1 MAKKIQ
7 VELEAKADDAL
18 KQVEAF
24 KKEIEDLKAKIA
36 ETSEKGGKDFKGLGK
51 ALKVATAPLRGATK
65 GFKLLGKALGGLGV
79 IGLLSK
85 GFELLSEIFKKNQKV
100 TDLFATAAEAL
111 SFVFNDLVKLFTDN
125 IGVVTDFFSALFT
138 NPLETMKN
146 FANTLKSAIIDR
158 FIQLKETLGFV
169 AKGIG
174 DLFKGNFSDAME
186 SFKQA
191 GKEAVDV
198 ITGQDQSFEKVK
210 ETVTSYAKETLKA
223 AKNIVELNKQ
233 AQLNEAI
240 NQGLIEKYDI
250 QAEQL
255 RQVRDDESKTFAERI
270 EANEKLALVLDE
282 QEKVMK
288 ANAQARIDAAA
299 AELSKNEDNIEAQVA
314 YQEALNEAAA
324 IEAQITGFRSEQQTN
339 VNALLREQAEAKKE
353 IAAIGLNEIQEERLE
368 ALNLYNE
375 RKALIEQT
383 ITDEEEKAAALKLI
397 KDNYD
402 AYIRSSDAALAAD
415 RKKTEEEELQN
426 KLDTAKR
433 GLDGIA
439 ANLGKETAAGKA
451 AAIASTLISTYQGAQ
466 DSYKSLSGIPIV
478 GPALGIAAAAAA
490 IAGGLKTVESI
501 RATKTPE
508 TAGISSGGANISS
521 PSRPAPPSIPPAFNI
536 VGASGTNQLA
546 EAIGGQAQQPVK
558 AYVVSND
565 VSTAQELDRNIV
577 EGASIG

>member
-36 ETSEKGGKDFKGLGK
+36 ETSEKGGKGFKGLGK

-146 FANTLKSAIIDR
+146 FANTLQRAVIDR

-255 RQVRDDESKTFAERI
+255 RQIRDDESKTFAERI

-324 IEAQITGFRSEQQTN
+324 IEAQVTGFRSEQQTN

-383 ITDEEEKAAALKLI
+383 ITDEEEKTAALKLI

-402 AYIRSSDAALAAD
+402 AYIRSSDQAIAEEQKKVDEETQQAKLDMA
-415 RKKTEEEELQN
+415 KKTLSTISKVVGEN
-426 KLDTAKR
+426 SK
-433 GLDGIA
+433 
-439 ANLGKETAAGKA
+439 AGKA
-451 AAIASTLISTYQGAQ
+451 AAAAAALINTYQGITAE
-466 DSYKSLSGIPIV
+466 L
-478 GPALGIAAAAAA
+478 
-490 IAGGLKTVESI
+490 
-501 RATKTPE
+501 ATKTTTPFGFALKLANIATTAAIGFKSVKDILKTNPE
-508 TAGISSGGANISS
+508 STAGGDTTAPTSTGG
-521 PSRPAPPSIPPAFNI
+521 RPAAEPLPPAFNI
-536 VGASGTNQLA
+536 VGASDTNQLA

>member
-51 ALKVATAPLRGATK
+51 ALKIATAPLRGATK

-158 FIQLKETLGFV
+158 LIQLKETLGFV

-210 ETVTSYAKETLKA
+210 ETVTSYAKETLQA

-383 ITDEEEKAAALKLI
+383 ITDEEEKTAALKLI

-402 AYIRSSDAALAAD
+402 AYIRSSDQAIAEEQKKVDEETQQAKLDMA
-415 RKKTEEEELQN
+415 KKTLSTISKVVGEN
-426 KLDTAKR
+426 SK
-433 GLDGIA
+433 
-439 ANLGKETAAGKA
+439 AGKA
-451 AAIASTLISTYQGAQ
+451 AAAAAALINTYQGITAE
-466 DSYKSLSGIPIV
+466 L
-478 GPALGIAAAAAA
+478 
-490 IAGGLKTVESI
+490 
-501 RATKTPE
+501 ATKTATPFGFALKLANIATTAAIGFKSVKDILKTNPKS
-508 TAGISSGGANISS
+508 TAGGDTTAPTSTGG
-521 PSRPAPPSIPPAFNI
+521 RPAAEPLPPAFNI
-536 VGASGTNQLA
+536 VGASDTNQLA
-546 EAIGGQAQQPVK
+546 EAIGGQSQQPVK
-558 AYVVSND
+558 AFVVSND

-577 EGASIG
+577 KGASLG

>member
-51 ALKVATAPLRGATK
+51 ALKIATAPLRGATK

-146 FANTLKSAIIDR
+146 FANTLQRAVIDR

-210 ETVTSYAKETLKA
+210 ETVTSYAKETLQA
-223 AKNIVELNKQ
+223 SKNIVELNKQ

-402 AYIRSSDAALAAD
+402 AYIRSSDQAIAEEQKKVDEETQQAKLDMA
-415 RKKTEEEELQN
+415 KKTLSTISKVVGEN
-426 KLDTAKR
+426 SK
-433 GLDGIA
+433 
-439 ANLGKETAAGKA
+439 AGKA
-451 AAIASTLISTYQGAQ
+451 AAAAAALINTYQGITAE
-466 DSYKSLSGIPIV
+466 L
-478 GPALGIAAAAAA
+478 
-490 IAGGLKTVESI
+490 
-501 RATKTPE
+501 ATKTATPFGFALKLANIATTAAIGFKSVKDILKTNPE
-508 TAGISSGGANISS
+508 STAGGDTTAPTSTGG
-521 PSRPAPPSIPPAFNI
+521 RPAAEPLPPAFNI
-536 VGASGTNQLA
+536 VGASGANQLA